1 MFILPFMDAKGEG
14 SMPAW
19 LSFGIGIAII
29 HRLWGPTP
37 VGWPEGIMVFC
48 AFVGVAIYEAAMT
61 VARVNPERLIDMI
74 LARIRV
80 GDVGAAAQIPSDW
93 MRTPKVPEGLD
104 V

>member
-1 MFILPFMDAKGEG
+1 MVVVPFLDAKGDG

-19 LSFGIGIAII
+19 LSFGVGLAIV

-37 VGWPEGIMVFC
+37 VGWPEAIMVFC

-61 VARVNPERLIDMI
+61 VARVNPERLLDMI
-74 LARIRV
+74 LARMGI
-80 GDVGAAAQIPSDW
+80 GDVGNALGGADW
-93 MRTPKVPEGLD
+93 QFTPKVPED